1 MSGTGKSTLLD
12 ELRHRGYPAVDTDV
26 DGWTLPSGLW
36 DEERMHRLLASHRT
50 VVVSGTV
57 ENQGVFYPLFDHVVL
72 ISAPLHVLIER
83 VTERTNNPYGKS
95 PEQQAEIA
103 GYLESVEPLL
113 RRRATLELDGQ
124 RLATELAD
132 TIVRVMTRT

>member
-12 ELRHRGYPAVDTDV
+12 ELRRRGFTTVETDI

-36 DEERMHRLLASHRT
+36 DEERMHRLLTSHHT

-57 ENQGVFYPLFDHVVL
+57 ANQGVFYPLFDHVVL

-83 VTERTNNPYGKS
+83 VRSRTNNPYGKT

-103 GYLESVEPLL
+103 GYLERVEPLL
-113 RRRATLELDGQ
+113 RRS
-124 RLATELAD
+124 
-132 TIVRVMTRT
+132 